1 MSIRITG
8 STVVVRKAAIIAR
21 YRGGLAAYEAAAPA
35 VVRKDD
41 ELIAVAFDDGA
52 AAATWVQRLI
62 LNGLTD
68 VALIDAANPIP
79 HGWLDVQAGDDGAEG
94 TVASLHVPV
103 RRFDVLSRS
112 DSGLHYVRERRG
124 GVMRVL
130 TESEIADFEDPPPC
144 PRCAEQFGCE
154 HFNCAGE
161 PLLTDAEIDAG
172 VPAAW
177 VTFAREY
184 GLSHPDLERLRTIQ
198 ADGEGGFHAMNADA
212 DMRTLELVLLLND
225 AR

>member
-8 STVVVRKAAIIAR
+8 STVVVRKTVIEAR

-35 VVRKDD
+35 AVRKDD

-52 AAATWVQRLI
+52 AAATWAQRLI
-62 LNGLTD
+62 LSGLTD

-79 HGWLDVQAGDDGAEG
+79 HGWLDVQAGDGGSEGALA
-94 TVASLHVPV
+94 TLHVPV

-144 PRCAEQFGCE
+144 PTCAEQFGCE

-184 GLSHPDLERLRTIQ
+184 GLSHPDLERLRAIQ
-198 ADGEGGFHAMNADA
+198 ADGEGEFHAMNADA

>member
-8 STVVVRKAAIIAR
+8 STVVVKKAAIEAA

-35 VVRKDD
+35 PVRKDD
-41 ELIAVAFDDGA
+41 ELIAVAFDDGVA
-52 AAATWVQRLI
+52 AKSWVQRLT
-62 LNGLTD
+62 LSGLTD
-68 VALIDAANPIP
+68 VALVDVATPIP
-79 HGWLDVQAGDDGAEG
+79 QGWLDVQAGGGEG
-94 TVASLHVPV
+94 EDATATLRIPV
-103 RRFDVLSRS
+103 RRFDVLSKS

-130 TESEIADFEDPPPC
+130 TASEIADFDDPQPC
-144 PRCAEQFGCE
+144 PKCAEQFGCE

-161 PLLTDAEIDAG
+161 PLLTDAEIDTG
-172 VPAAW
+172 VPAEW
-177 VTFAREY
+177 ITFAREY
-184 GLSHPDLERLRTIQ
+184 GLSRADLERLQTIRV
-198 ADGEGGFHAMNADA
+198 DGEGEFHQANPEA

>member
-8 STVVVRKAAIIAR
+8 STVVVKKAAIESA

-35 VVRKDD
+35 PVRKDD

-52 AAATWVQRLI
+52 AAKSWVQRLT
-62 LNGLTD
+62 LSGLTD
-68 VALIDAANPIP
+68 IALVDVASPIP
-79 HGWLDVQAGDDGAEG
+79 NGWLDVQAGDGEAEG
-94 TVASLHVPV
+94 TTASLRIPV
-103 RRFDVLSRS
+103 RRFDVLSKS

-130 TESEIADFEDPPPC
+130 TASEIADFDDPPPC

-161 PLLTDAEIDAG
+161 PLLTDAEIDTG

-184 GLSHPDLERLRTIQ
+184 GLSLPDLDRLQTIQ
-198 ADGEGGFHAMNADA
+198 PDIEGEFHTKNPDP